1 MRVARIRSL
10 EFESKAL
17 ADEYEIDVKG
27 NGARLGA

>member
-27 NGARLGA
+27 NGQDWVP